1 MFAMSFPVQFVCD
14 SLCMLGVIKLENIH
28 KQGLFWLLVI
38 LATLFETVQAICFLL
53 FFVICYY
60 LASKDCFRTL
70 KSCII
75 QFNQIIQIK
84 LSILKCCDYFY
95 WMMI

>member
-1 MFAMSFPVQFVCD
+1 MFAMSFPVQCVCH

-28 KQGLFWLLVI
+28 KKRLFWLLVI
-38 LATLFETVQAICFLL
+38 LATVQAICFLL

-60 LASKDCFRTL
+60 LASKDSFRTL

-75 QFNQIIQIK
+75 HFNQIIQIK